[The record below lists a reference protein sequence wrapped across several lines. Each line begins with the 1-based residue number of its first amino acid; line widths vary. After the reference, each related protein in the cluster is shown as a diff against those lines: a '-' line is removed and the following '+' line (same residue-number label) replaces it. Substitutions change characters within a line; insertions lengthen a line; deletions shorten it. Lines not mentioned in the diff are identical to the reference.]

1 MINLNMEMDIVVVV
15 ADVFEKSKTD
25 AEFEKVL
32 VDSMDAA
39 TFDAIRYWHLDHAS
53 GVDALQDDGGSI
65 TIADAIAV
73 LLAAQQ
79 YYADDV
85 EIAKALE
92 QHQPVHEYA
101 DIAPVVAKWDYIA
114 QHGSNAKGNAVSA
127 ANPYTAYRYEDE
139 SVLVVGQSAEGKPY
153 YSAYAS
159 SQDVASRNT
168 HFIGKPFPLGDNEY
182 LIGVDDVPN
191 LHRMQSPL
199 IQDQAFRRCILGAWT
214 NDRIKALGGELTNAE
229 WTAIL
234 EDAQYGTPRR
244 TELRKDFWGARL
256 KALDMLSRLEQME
269 ESFRTNT
276 LISLSSSQ
284 KVRDRLKDE
293 YKSIT
298 EKYPRCKFG
307 RDEKKRLI
315 TDAFSLTAAK
325 RLLEAAFK
333 KEGII

>member
-1 MINLNMEMDIVVVV
+1 MINLNMEMDIHAVV
-15 ADVFEKSKTD
+15 ADVFDKSKTD

-32 VDSMDAA
+32 VESLDAA
-39 TFDAIRYWHLDHAS
+39 TYDAIRYWHLDHAT
-53 GVDALQDDGGSI
+53 GVEALQGDGNSI
-65 TIADAIAV
+65 TIADANAV
-73 LLAAQQ
+73 LHAAQQ
-79 YYADDV
+79 YYADDDA
-85 EIAKALE
+85 IAKALE

-101 DIAPVVAKWDYIA
+101 DIAPVVAKWEYIA

-159 SQDVASRNT
+159 SQQVASRNT
-168 HFIGKPFPLGDNEY
+168 YFIGKPFPLGDNEY
-182 LIGVDDVPN
+182 LIGINDIAN
-191 LHRMQSPL
+191 LRRMQSPL
-199 IQDQAFRRCILGAWT
+199 IQDQAFRRCILDAWT
-214 NDRIKALGGELTNAE
+214 IDRIKALGGELTNAE
-229 WTAIL
+229 WTTIL

-244 TELRKDFWGARL
+244 TEVKEHFWNNRL

-276 LISLSSSQ
+276 FISLSSSQ

-293 YKSIT
+293 YKAIV
-298 EKYPRCKFG
+298 KQYPLCQFG
-307 RDEKKRLI
+307 RDAKKRII
-315 TDAFSLTAAK
+315 TDAFSLKAAK